1 MKQSATLL
9 YLNLPPLICY
19 LTIRFKGDA
28 MRRYQPDC
36 LGGTHMF
43 LTQPTSFKANNA
55 TASAAAL
62 ATQMTVAK
70 TVRVDGIGLHK
81 GAPVTLVMHPAPAG
95 HGIVF
100 RRVDLIDALGVDKA
114 TIPARFDTVTETT
127 MCTTIGN
134 EFGASV
140 ATIEHLMAA
149 IAGLAIDNLLV
160 EIDGPEVP
168 MMDGSSAAFVKA
180 LRTTG
185 LKSLDAPRYA
195 IRILKPVKVEDGE
208 KITALVPADEFS
220 IDVAIDFTCAAI
232 GKQRANM
239 ALMNGQFCA
248 ELSEARTFGF
258 RRDVDMLQ
266 SIGLALGGSLDN
278 AIVIDE
284 DDTIMNEEGLRFD
297 DEFVRHKALDAVG
310 DLALAGAPILGRFEG
325 NRPGHDMNNR
335 ILHALF
341 ADDSAYELVPVT
353 AEMGSRL
360 PGLC

>member
-1 MKQSATLL
+1 
-9 YLNLPPLICY
+9 
-19 LTIRFKGDA
+19 
-28 MRRYQPDC
+28 
-36 LGGTHMF
+36 MF
-43 LTQPTSFKANNA
+43 LTQPTSFEAQTQN
-55 TASAAAL
+55 AAAELL
-62 ATQMTVAK
+62 ASQQTVVK

-81 GAPVTLVMHPAPAG
+81 GTPVTLVMHPAPAG

-100 RRVDLIDALGVDKA
+100 RRVDLIDSLGAEKA

-149 IAGLAIDNLLV
+149 IAGLAIDNLLI

-168 MMDGSSAAFVKA
+168 MMDGSSAAFVDA
-180 LRTTG
+180 LRKTG
-185 LKSLDAPRYA
+185 MKSLNAPRYA
-195 IRILKPVKVEDGE
+195 IRILKPVQVEDGL
-208 KITALVPADEFS
+208 KVTALVPADEFS
-220 IDVAIDFTCAAI
+220 IDVAIDFTCKAI
-232 GKQRANM
+232 GQQRASM
-239 ALMNGQFCA
+239 SLMNGQFCA
-248 ELSEARTFGF
+248 ELSAARTFGF

-284 DDTIMNEEGLRFD
+284 DDTIMNEEGLRYD

-310 DLALAGAPILGRFEG
+310 DLALAGAPIIGRFEG
-325 NRPGHDMNNR
+325 SRPGHDMNNR

-341 ADDSAYELVPVT
+341 ADQDAYELVPVT
-353 AEMGSRL
+353 KDMGARL

>member
-1 MKQSATLL
+1 MYML
-9 YLNLPPLICY
+9 
-19 LTIRFKGDA
+19 
-28 MRRYQPDC
+28 
-36 LGGTHMF
+36 
-43 LTQPTSFKANNA
+43 QPTSSELKGDLTA
-55 TASAAAL
+55 TESL
-62 ATQMTVAK
+62 VRQNTLGE

-81 GAPVTLVMHPAPAG
+81 GTPVTLVMHPAPAG

-100 RRVDLIDALGVDKA
+100 RRVDLVDALGVAKA
-114 TIPARFDTVTETT
+114 TVAARFDTVTETT

-134 EFGASV
+134 DHGASI

-149 IAGLAIDNLLV
+149 IAGLAIDNLLI

-168 MMDGSSAAFVKA
+168 MMDGSSAAFVDA
-180 LRTTG
+180 LSKVG

-208 KITALVPADEFS
+208 KITALVPADTFS
-220 IDVAIDFTCAAI
+220 VDVAIDFTCEAI
-232 GKQRANM
+232 GQQRANM
-239 ALMNGQFCA
+239 PLMNGQFCA
-248 ELSEARTFGF
+248 ELSRARTFGF
-258 RRDVDMLQ
+258 RKDVDMLQ

-284 DDTIMNEEGLRFD
+284 DDSIMNEDGLRFD

-335 ILHALF
+335 VLHALF
-341 ADDSAYELVPVT
+341 ADESAYELVPVT
-353 AEMGSRL
+353 DELGLRL